1 MTHPADFAKRVFLPA
16 LLVFALAFS
25 FQPIAPSQAFA
36 QNTGGLLTMAET
48 DDSQETS
55 ADPSEATNPPDEVT
69 TIPPHVNYRV
79 SLKKGSWSPLAS
91 DYAIAGKTNSSARVR
106 NVKISLDNG
115 SYAGSLKYRVKVAG
129 GKWTNWTYSGKAV
142 GTSNNI
148 EAIQVKLTGKISKTY
163 DVVYRAYVDSVGWQ
177 RRMRNGESA
186 GVVGKN
192 LRIEALRVQ
201 LVEKTRASGWIKAA
215 NGAWSYYNKGKAMR
229 STWLSTSESPI
240 DTSLAGSH
248 RYWLDAQGTLAVNR
262 YILPSTLNDSK
273 SGFAAY
279 ATEAGYPFCGKRVA
293 DGQITL
299 SDENGKLYKN
309 TQWLTTSAF
318 DGSKQRYRLQNAGDY
333 AVVKTGLFYVK
344 GYLYYGYEDE
354 RGYLMRSTTK
364 WMVNA
369 WYKANSKGELLN
381 VNGDVSGHIERY
393 VKWAIKI
400 ARDDSHGYSQYNRWG
415 PDYDCSSLVCSALL
429 AAGFYDSGATY
440 TGNMRERLQSVGFVW
455 HTDLSDLRRGD
466 IMLVH
471 HENGRQHTE
480 IYIGKNKLVGAHIAE
495 TGGIHGISGDQT
507 GNEIS
512 VTRYYNA
519 PWDGFLRYVS

>member
-1 MTHPADFAKRVFLPA
+1 MTHALDVVKRVFLPVS
-16 LLVFALAFS
+16 LVFALAFP
-25 FQPIAPSQAFA
+25 FQPIALEQAFA
-36 QNTGGLLTMAET
+36 QNTKEPLTMATAGELEET
-48 DDSQETS
+48 
-55 ADPSEATNPPDEVT
+55 PDEPNKATSLSDGET
-69 TIPPHVNYRV
+69 TVSPHVSYRV

-91 DYAIAGKTNSSARVR
+91 DYAMAGKTYGSARVR
-106 NVKISLDNG
+106 NLKVSLDNG
-115 SYAGSLKYRVKVAG
+115 SYAGSVKYRVKVAG
-129 GKWTNWTYSGKAV
+129 GKWTGWTYDGRAV
-142 GTSNNI
+142 GANNNI
-148 EAIQVKLTGKISKTY
+148 EAVQVKLTGKISKTY

-186 GVVGKN
+186 GLVGRN
-192 LRIEALRVQ
+192 LRIGALRVQ
-201 LVEKTRASGWIKAA
+201 LVEKNRASGWVKAA
-215 NGAWSYYNKGKAMR
+215 NGTWSYYSKGKAKK
-229 STWLSTSESPI
+229 STWLNTSESPI
-240 DTSLAGSH
+240 DTSLTGSH
-248 RYWLDAQGTLAVNR
+248 RYWLDAQGALAVSR
-262 YILPSTLNDSK
+262 YILPSTLRDAK
-273 SGFAAY
+273 AGFAAY
-279 ATEAGYPFCGKRVA
+279 ATEAGYPFCGKRVS

-299 SDENGKLYKN
+299 SDEAGKLYTK

-318 DGSKQRYRLQNAGDY
+318 DGAKQRYRLQNIGDY
-333 AVVKTGLFYVK
+333 AVVKTGLFNVK
-344 GYLYYGYEDE
+344 DNLYYGYEDG
-354 RGYLMRSTTK
+354 RGYLMRSATK
-364 WMVNA
+364 WVVNA

-381 VNGDVSGHIERY
+381 ANGDISDHIERY

-400 ARDDSHGYSQYNRWG
+400 AHDDSHGYSQYNRWG

-495 TGGIHGISGDQT
+495 TGGIHGVTGDQT

-519 PWDGFLRYVS
+519 PWDGFLRYIT